1 MILVPYN
8 TTATL
13 YFPLVGSGTA
23 AFTTAASGSLSG
35 TTIRISLDG
44 AADASSTN
52 TGTVA
57 PGLGRYQLALTVTET
72 SAKVGN
78 VLIRSSNGIFEDQAI
93 LYYTYGHAS
102 AYLPFGF
109 GTTIGTVSFVATGTV
124 TTITNAVTATIT
136 GTPAVDVVLAKG
148 TALAGT
154 QGTIIVNLV
163 ANQSAAT
170 IGTVL
175 FLATGTVTTVINSVT
190 ATITGTPAVDA
201 VLFLGTA
208 IVGTQGTLTN
218 IGTAGTALGTVSANL
233 VAILATAAVGT
244 QGTLTNIGTAGTAL
258 GTVNSNVLLW
268 LSTAAAGTQGTPIV
282 NLVANQSTAT
292 IGTVVFITSGTV
304 TTVLNSVTAT
314 VTGTPAVN
322 AVLFLGTAIVGTQGT
337 LTNIGTAGTALGTVS
352 ANVVAASGTA
362 VTGTEGTLEVRVA
375 ALSTSRAELS
385 AIPAS
390 STDLATKLDFVYM
403 SVLNPFIQGS
413 GATTTLTLRNNAD
426 TGVIGTRTITDDSTT
441 LKTAKWAV

>member
-1 MILVPYN
+1 MMLLIPYQS
-8 TTATL
+8 TATL
-13 YFPLVGSGTA
+13 YFPLIASGTA

-57 PGLGRYQLALTVTET
+57 PGLGRYLLVLTTTET
-72 SAKVGN
+72 TGKVLN
-78 VLIRSSNGIFEDQAI
+78 ILIRSSNTIFEDQLI
-93 LYYTYGHAS
+93 LAYTYGNAS
-102 AYLPFGF
+102 AYMPFGF

-124 TTITNAVTATIT
+124 TTLTNTVTATIV
-136 GTPAVDVVLAKG
+136 GTPAVNAV
-148 TALAGT
+148 
-154 QGTIIVNLV
+154 Q
-163 ANQSAAT
+163 
-170 IGTVL
+170 
-175 FLATGTVTTVINSVT
+175 FLA
-190 ATITGTPAVDA
+190 
-201 VLFLGTA
+201 TA
-208 IVGTQGTLTN
+208 IVGTSGTLTN

-233 VAILATAAVGT
+233 VAILATAAVATAGTLTNVGTAGTALGTVSANLVAILSTAAVAT
-244 QGTLTNIGTAGTAL
+244 QGTLTNVGTVGTAL

-268 LSTAAAGTQGTPIV
+268 WSTAAAGTQGTPIV

-292 IGTVVFITSGTV
+292 IGTVVFLTSGTV

-314 VTGTPAVN
+314 ITGTPAVN

-362 VTGTEGTLEVRVA
+362 VTGTNGTLEVRVDV
-375 ALSTSRAELS
+375 LSTSRAELS
-385 AIPAS
+385 GIPGS
-390 STDLATKLDFVYM
+390 SVDLGTKIDFLYM
-403 SVLNPFIQGS
+403 VTINPHIQGS

-426 TGVIGTRTITDDSTT
+426 TGAIGTRTITDDATT
-441 LKTAKWAV
+441 LKSAKWSA